1 MNKINIQKRIPMVI
15 IGMLIAGILMI
26 SLAFPASA
34 VSKTYTKDADFDDD
48 STLVGLEHNTTHD
61 QLQLSKISTAFPF
74 IWVPNTDEGTI
85 SKVDIRTGYE
95 LGRYR
100 VTPPGLL
107 GNGSPSRTTVD
118 LEGNVWVGNR
128 QAGTVVKVGLYETGQ
143 CKDRNGNGTI
153 ETSLDNNGD
162 YNITGSEL
170 LPWGE
175 DECVLYEVVLIPAD
189 YIPGAPGEGTYIPG
203 TYTGPYDEAYWGVA
217 PRGLAIDKDNN
228 LWAGTWNTNKY
239 YYINGTNGQIVNTL
253 DVSPWNHNAYGATID
268 KNGTLWSSK
277 LGNHVLRINTSN
289 LSDIRKI
296 DIPGTYGIGLD
307 FLGHLFV
314 AGSRKLTKVDTH
326 DVPNP
331 IIWTKSARTAKGV
344 LATSDNNVWVAGVGE
359 FGNYNSVSRYD
370 NDGNLLITI
379 SGFNQPSGVAVDSAG
394 KVWVCDI
401 GSEYIYRINTST
413 NTVDMSKQLIGS
425 GGHYTYSDMT
435 GFVSRTITTTMG
447 TWNVIYNSS
456 LSDTAWGRVSW
467 NSSIPAGAS
476 IDVKVRAANTKANLQ
491 LVAYQPVSNGIDF
504 SATGQYIQIETLLTA
519 SPEKEFPILYD
530 LIVESTTGTKSISG
544 TKYNDSDRDGVRD
557 LGESGVSGIG
567 IRLTRILSLG
577 NETFAGFTVTD
588 MNGSYSF
595 MNLEI
600 GNSYRIEEELSG
612 FAMSQT
618 EPLGGG
624 PHSVLYFGT
633 PLTKNFGNQPV
644 PGGVIRGTK
653 FNDSNG
659 NGAQEVGES
668 GIPGVTLCLW
678 PSQRCTTTDL
688 DGNYTFP
695 NVAPGMQTVYEHVP
709 SGFTATTA
717 AMVDVTV
724 NSEEVTIV
732 NFGNRVL
739 VPPPPDVT
747 VPDATVEDGVP
758 IVLTVNP
765 VVIQKNLSNIAN
777 RTDIVA
783 VVLTLTWSDGTTR
796 TQSMTEIGTT
806 NVWEATFGQ
815 PFLSG
820 TAQMNFSVD
829 VKPAGPS
836 PNDAI
841 QIGDIIFRDP
851 SGQIQDAFTG
861 APISGVTVTL
871 LIEFPPT
878 TGNFIESPTELV
890 LQNQIPDVN
899 PLITGADG
907 RYSWLTVPGT
917 FKVRAEKAGYITVE
931 SPPVSIPPPVFDLNI
946 TLTPVK
952 RFTLIYYILAG
963 AVILLIIAGAY
974 LYLRKKQT

>member
-1 MNKINIQKRIPMVI
+1 MNKINIQKRIPMVL
-15 IGMLIAGILMI
+15 IGMLIAGILII
-26 SLAFPASA
+26 SSAFPASA
-34 VSKTYTKDADFDDD
+34 VSITYTTDADFDDG
-48 STLVGLEHNTTHD
+48 TLVGLEHNTTD
-61 QLQLSKISTAFPF
+61 NQLQLSKISTAFPF

-100 VTPPGLL
+100 VTPPGLS

-128 QAGTVVKVGLYETGQ
+128 QAGTVVKVGLYEAGQ
-143 CKDRNGNGTI
+143 CTDRNGNGTI

-175 DECVLYEVVLIPAD
+175 DECVLYEVVLIP
-189 YIPGAPGEGTYIPG
+189 PGEGTYIPG
-203 TYTGPYDEAYWGVA
+203 TYTGPYDEGYWGVA

-228 LWAGTWNTNKY
+228 LWAGTWITSKY
-239 YYINGTNGQIVNTL
+239 YYINGTNGQINRTI
-253 DVSPWNHNAYGATID
+253 DVSSWNHNAYGAVID
-268 KNGTLWSSK
+268 RNGVLWSS
-277 LGNHVLRINTSN
+277 GGSSNNILRLDPSTDPPTIS
-289 LSDIRKI
+289 KI
-296 DIPGTYGIGLD
+296 DTGTTVYGLGLD
-307 FLGHLFV
+307 QLDHLFV
-314 AGSRKLTKVDTH
+314 SEWCNDTFVRINILTDT
-326 DVPNP
+326 
-331 IIWTKSARTAKGV
+331 IEWTKPTTQVCTRGV
-344 LATSDNNVWVAGVGE
+344 VVTSDNNVWLA
-359 FGNYNSVSRYD
+359 NSNSDTVTRYD
-370 NDGNLLITI
+370 NDGNLLVTI

-394 KVWVCDI
+394 KVWVSDI

-456 LSDTAWGRVSW
+456 TIGTEWSRVSW
-467 NSSIPAGAS
+467 NSSIPVGAS
-476 IDVKVRAANTKANLQ
+476 IQVKVRAAETEDDLDGALYEDVINGVNFNINGQFIQVETRLTSNL
-491 LVAYQPVSNGIDF
+491 
-504 SATGQYIQIETLLTA
+504 
-519 SPEKEFPILYD
+519 EKESPILYD
-530 LIVESTTGTKSISG
+530 LIVESMDTYNISG
-544 TKYNDSDRDGVRD
+544 TKFNDSNGDGDRDDWEAGVP
-557 LGESGVSGIG
+557 GIG
-567 IRLTRILSLG
+567 IRLTREDGS
-577 NETFAGFTVTD
+577 FAGYTITD
-588 MNGSYSF
+588 NNGNYSF
-595 MNLEI
+595 MNLEFLD
-600 GNSYRIEEELSG
+600 NYWVEEVLSNLS
-612 FAMSQT
+612 SQT
-618 EPLGGG
+618 FPSGQR
-624 PHSVLYFGT
+624 PHSIIYDPSDATL
-633 PLTKNFGNQPV
+633 LNLDFGNQLV

-668 GIPGVTLCLW
+668 GISGVTICLW
-678 PSQRCTTTDL
+678 PSQRCTTTNL

-695 NVAPGMQTVYEHVP
+695 NVAPGTQTVYEHVP

-758 IVLTVNP
+758 TVLTVNP

-777 RTDIVA
+777 HTDIVA

-829 VKPAGPS
+829 VDPAGPS

-851 SGQIQDAFTG
+851 SGQIQDACTG
-861 APISGVTVTL
+861 APISGVTATL

-878 TGNFIESPTELV
+878 TGNFIESPTGLV
-890 LQNQIPDVN
+890 LPNQIPDVN

-917 FKVRAEKAGYITVE
+917 FKVRAEKAGYITAE

-952 RFTLIYYILAG
+952 EVAIKYYLLVG

-974 LYLRKKQT
+974 LYLRKQQS